1 MKKTLLILVSVIYP
15 LMPSQGQVVT
25 GGNMAPKLVTAAI
38 AKYRNTMAA
47 RYTIKEMEKSL
58 VARDAKCSPDHRLL
72 KTNDLMQSYLK
83 LALFKNPSASA
94 DKCDE
99 INRYFA
105 CLNDKPFKAM
115 ANDLKMNFEA
125 SNVLMTRYN
134 ISEQEANRILNFFH
148 QMDKKVK

>member
-1 MKKTLLILVSVIYP
+1 ME
-15 LMPSQGQVVT
+15 
-25 GGNMAPKLVTAAI
+25 
-38 AKYRNTMAA
+38 AKD
-47 RYTIKEMEKSL
+47 TIKEMEKSL
-58 VARDAKCSPDHRLL
+58 VARDAKCSPQHRLL

-83 LALFKNPSASA
+83 LALFKNPSAST

-115 ANDLKMNFEA
+115 AKDLKMNFEA
-125 SNVLMTRYN
+125 ANVLMSRYK
-134 ISEQEANRILNFFH
+134 ISKPEADRILNFFH